1 MRQKKTRQKRAM
13 SLHWA
18 EGQKRRIP
26 AVSRRLK
33 RRNKPLING
42 AAAPM
47 HSDRGK
53 TTTPV
58 AVPDKLKTE
67 NEDTMRK
74 IALITLMAFASP
86 AFAADLTADTMLGK
100 SMDEVKTTLTDMG
113 YEVRKAEM
121 EDGNIE
127 VYFVKDGKMG
137 EVYVA
142 PETGAITKLDWKN

>member
-1 MRQKKTRQKRAM
+1 
-13 SLHWA
+13 
-18 EGQKRRIP
+18 
-26 AVSRRLK
+26 
-33 RRNKPLING
+33 
-42 AAAPM
+42 
-47 HSDRGK
+47 
-53 TTTPV
+53 
-58 AVPDKLKTE
+58 
-67 NEDTMRK
+67 MRK
-74 IALITLMAFASP
+74 IALITFMAFAAP

-100 SMDEVKTTLTDMG
+100 TMDEVKTTLTDMG